1 MADGYNFIPQKKWEQ
16 TPTGYY
22 IVPIDQLD
30 IKRTRTDKDGT
41 ATIVRCT
48 CPDCSDSRKR
58 SHRDQA
64 CVRLDM
70 NTGLGKCYNCGFHF
84 IISTKVKALSKHQ
97 PVKKE
102 NWKQPRTDQLKPL
115 DAVAIDY
122 LMKRGIQPQTA
133 KKAGVCSAR
142 HIVGGMERDCL
153 AFTFR
158 EGTKIVNIQYKTT
171 SKQFAMENDCEIIP
185 WNVDACI
192 GQESI
197 IITEGMMDA
206 LALME
211 LGYDNVISVSNGA
224 DTELRTFNRFR
235 YSHFDSLKTIY
246 LAGDMDEAG
255 EQLRT
260 KLAEYFGEARC
271 RTVEWRIEQ
280 EDGESF
286 AEKDANDMLT
296 AHGADA
302 VMQCINHAQ
311 PCPITGVETV
321 ANYREKL
328 FDIWQN
334 GIQPGKKVGWG
345 EFDDLV
351 QFEPGRST
359 IIVGEP
365 NTGKSTFADDLV
377 LNLALLHNWKAAI
390 YSPEMFP
397 PERHIARLATT
408 IAGRQFR
415 KEKVTT
421 QRGVDYR
428 QTAIPQPMAERIVD
442 WLEENIFFVTEE
454 KGRTIHKLLHRAE
467 QLQQRYGIQQ
477 LLLDPFN
484 YIQLPDGAKSDTMKI
499 GDVLAEIELFA
510 HRKGLFVIV
519 VVHPSKPQK
528 GEQIESLYNASGSA
542 EFRNRADYGLV
553 LVNDDNANRSQGSP
567 LQLHLLKVIVDKV
580 RDDAMGHKGI
590 CHLSF
595 DAENYRHGA
604 VRTEHLTDQLNQY
617 RVLPVSSHCWLD
629 RSEQQQLAFEAP
641 DPEDEM
647 PF

>member
-171 SKQFAMENDCEIIP
+171 NKQFAMENDCEIIP

-359 IIVGEP
+359 IIVW
-365 NTGKSTFADDLV
+365 S
-377 LNLALLHNWKAAI
+377 
-390 YSPEMFP
+390 
-397 PERHIARLATT
+397 
-408 IAGRQFR
+408 
-415 KEKVTT
+415 
-421 QRGVDYR
+421 
-428 QTAIPQPMAERIVD
+428 
-442 WLEENIFFVTEE
+442 
-454 KGRTIHKLLHRAE
+454 
-467 QLQQRYGIQQ
+467 
-477 LLLDPFN
+477 
-484 YIQLPDGAKSDTMKI
+484 
-499 GDVLAEIELFA
+499 
-510 HRKGLFVIV
+510 
-519 VVHPSKPQK
+519 
-528 GEQIESLYNASGSA
+528 
-542 EFRNRADYGLV
+542 
-553 LVNDDNANRSQGSP
+553 
-567 LQLHLLKVIVDKV
+567 
-580 RDDAMGHKGI
+580 
-590 CHLSF
+590 
-595 DAENYRHGA
+595 
-604 VRTEHLTDQLNQY
+604 
-617 RVLPVSSHCWLD
+617 
-629 RSEQQQLAFEAP
+629 
-641 DPEDEM
+641 
-647 PF
+647 

>member
-1 MADGYNFIPQKKWEQ
+1 MADGYNFIPQKQWEL

-22 IVPIDQLD
+22 IVPIDRLD
-30 IKRTRTDKDGT
+30 IKHSRTDENGT

-58 SHRDQA
+58 AHQNEP

-70 NTGLGKCYNCGFHF
+70 TTGLGKCYNCGFHF
-84 IISTKVKALSKHQ
+84 IVSTKVKAFGKHQ
-97 PVKKE
+97 PVRKE
-102 NWKQPRTDQLKPL
+102 NWKLPRTTHLKPL

-122 LMKRGIQPQTA
+122 LTKRGIQPQTA

-142 HIVGGMERDCL
+142 HIIGGVERDCL

-158 EGTKIVNIQYKTT
+158 EGT
-171 SKQFAMENDCEIIP
+171 
-185 WNVDACI
+185 
-192 GQESI
+192 
-197 IITEGMMDA
+197 MMDA

-235 YSHFDSLKTIY
+235 YSHFDNLKTIY

-271 RTVEWRIEQ
+271 RIVEWRIEQ
-280 EDGESF
+280 EDGESY

-311 PCPITGVETV
+311 PCQITGVETV

-345 EFDDLV
+345 AFDDLV

-510 HRKGLFVIV
+510 HRTGLFVIV

-553 LVNDDNANRSQGSP
+553 LVNGDNAPREPGSP
-567 LQLHLLKVIVDKV
+567 AQLHLLKVIVDKV

-590 CHLSF
+590 CYLSF
-595 DAENYRHGA
+595 DAENYRHGI
-604 VRTEHLTDQLNQY
+604 VQTIHVTDQLNSY
-617 RVLPVSSHCWLD
+617 RPLPVSNHCWLD
-629 RSEQQQLAFEAP
+629 RSEQQEFLFTP
-641 DPEDEM
+641 NPEDDT

>member
-102 NWKQPRTDQLKPL
+102 NWKQPRTDHLKPL

-171 SKQFAMENDCEIIP
+171 DKQFAMENDCEIIP

-280 EDGESF
+280 EDGR
-286 AEKDANDMLT
+286 
-296 AHGADA
+296 
-302 VMQCINHAQ
+302 HA
-311 PCPITGVETV
+311 
-321 ANYREKL
+321 
-328 FDIWQN
+328 
-334 GIQPGKKVGWG
+334 
-345 EFDDLV
+345 
-351 QFEPGRST
+351 
-359 IIVGEP
+359 
-365 NTGKSTFADDLV
+365 
-377 LNLALLHNWKAAI
+377 
-390 YSPEMFP
+390 
-397 PERHIARLATT
+397 
-408 IAGRQFR
+408 
-415 KEKVTT
+415 
-421 QRGVDYR
+421 
-428 QTAIPQPMAERIVD
+428 
-442 WLEENIFFVTEE
+442 
-454 KGRTIHKLLHRAE
+454 
-467 QLQQRYGIQQ
+467 
-477 LLLDPFN
+477 
-484 YIQLPDGAKSDTMKI
+484 DGARCRR
-499 GDVLAEIELFA
+499 G
-510 HRKGLFVIV
+510 
-519 VVHPSKPQK
+519 
-528 GEQIESLYNASGSA
+528 
-542 EFRNRADYGLV
+542 
-553 LVNDDNANRSQGSP
+553 
-567 LQLHLLKVIVDKV
+567 
-580 RDDAMGHKGI
+580 DAMHQPRTA
-590 CHLSF
+590 LS
-595 DAENYRHGA
+595 DHRCG
-604 VRTEHLTDQLNQY
+604 DGGQL
-617 RVLPVSSHCWLD
+617 S
-629 RSEQQQLAFEAP
+629 
-641 DPEDEM
+641 
-647 PF
+647 

>member
-102 NWKQPRTDQLKPL
+102 NWKQPRTDHLKPL

-171 SKQFAMENDCEIIP
+171 NKQFAMENDCEIIP

-197 IITEGMMDA
+197 IITEGMM
-206 LALME
+206 E
-211 LGYDNVISVSNGA
+211 A

-321 ANYREKL
+321 ANYREK
-328 FDIWQN
+328 
-334 GIQPGKKVGWG
+334 
-345 EFDDLV
+345 
-351 QFEPGRST
+351 PGRST

-510 HRKGLFVIV
+510 HRTGLFVIV

>member
-1 MADGYNFIPQKKWEQ
+1 MRSCSTSG
-16 TPTGYY
+16 
-22 IVPIDQLD
+22 
-30 IKRTRTDKDGT
+30 RT
-41 ATIVRCT
+41 
-48 CPDCSDSRKR
+48 
-58 SHRDQA
+58 
-64 CVRLDM
+64 
-70 NTGLGKCYNCGFHF
+70 
-84 IISTKVKALSKHQ
+84 
-97 PVKKE
+97 
-102 NWKQPRTDQLKPL
+102 
-115 DAVAIDY
+115 
-122 LMKRGIQPQTA
+122 
-133 KKAGVCSAR
+133 
-142 HIVGGMERDCL
+142 
-153 AFTFR
+153 
-158 EGTKIVNIQYKTT
+158 
-171 SKQFAMENDCEIIP
+171 
-185 WNVDACI
+185 
-192 GQESI
+192 
-197 IITEGMMDA
+197 
-206 LALME
+206 
-211 LGYDNVISVSNGA
+211 
-224 DTELRTFNRFR
+224 
-235 YSHFDSLKTIY
+235 
-246 LAGDMDEAG
+246 
-255 EQLRT
+255 
-260 KLAEYFGEARC
+260 
-271 RTVEWRIEQ
+271 
-280 EDGESF
+280 
-286 AEKDANDMLT
+286 
-296 AHGADA
+296 
-302 VMQCINHAQ
+302 
-311 PCPITGVETV
+311 
-321 ANYREKL
+321 
-328 FDIWQN
+328 
-334 GIQPGKKVGWG
+334 VGWG

-421 QRGVDYR
+421 ERGVDYR

-510 HRKGLFVIV
+510 HRTGLFVIV

-553 LVNDDNANRSQGSP
+553 LVNDDNANRAAGSTSH
-567 LQLHLLKVIVDKV
+567 LHLLKVIVDKV

-617 RVLPVSSHCWLD
+617 RVLPISAHCWLD

-641 DPEDEM
+641 DPDNDL

>member
-30 IKRTRTDKDGT
+30 IKRSRTDENGT

-58 SHRDQA
+58 SHQNEP

-70 NTGLGKCYNCGFHF
+70 TTGLGKCYNCGFHF
-84 IISTKVKALSKHQ
+84 IISTKVKALSRHQ

-102 NWKQPRTDQLKPL
+102 NWKLPRTDHLKPL

-122 LMKRGIQPQTA
+122 LMKRGIRPETA
-133 KKAGVCSAR
+133 KKAGVCSAHRVIGGTER
-142 HIVGGMERDCL
+142 HCL

-158 EGTKIVNIQYKTT
+158 EGTKVVNIQYKTT
-171 SKQFAMENDCEIIP
+171 DKLFAMEPDCEIIP
-185 WNVDACI
+185 WNIDACI

-255 EQLRT
+255 EQLRA

-271 RTVEWRIEQ
+271 RIVDWRIEQ
-280 EDGESF
+280 DDGESL
-286 AEKDANDMLT
+286 AEKDANDMLK

-302 VMQCINHAQ
+302 VMQCVNHAQ

-321 ANYREKL
+321 ANYRERL

-345 EFDDLV
+345 EFALDDHRGRAQHGQIDLCRRPGA
-351 QFEPGRST
+351 EPRPAAPLEGRRLFARDVPT
-359 IIVGEP
+359 RTAHRP
-365 NTGKSTFADDLV
+365 TGDHHRRTAVPQGDG
-377 LNLALLHNWKAAI
+377 HH
-390 YSPEMFP
+390 
-397 PERHIARLATT
+397 R
-408 IAGRQFR
+408 AGRGLSADR
-415 KEKVTT
+415 HP
-421 QRGVDYR
+421 
-428 QTAIPQPMAERIVD
+428 TAH
-442 WLEENIFFVTEE
+442 
-454 KGRTIHKLLHRAE
+454 G
-467 QLQQRYGIQQ
+467 G
-477 LLLDPFN
+477 
-484 YIQLPDGAKSDTMKI
+484 
-499 GDVLAEIELFA
+499 A
-510 HRKGLFVIV
+510 HRGLAG
-519 VVHPSKPQK
+519 
-528 GEQIESLYNASGSA
+528 GE
-542 EFRNRADYGLV
+542 
-553 LVNDDNANRSQGSP
+553 
-567 LQLHLLKVIVDKV
+567 HLL
-580 RDDAMGHKGI
+580 RDRG
-590 CHLSF
+590 
-595 DAENYRHGA
+595 EGA
-604 VRTEHLTDQLNQY
+604 HHPQ
-617 RVLPVSSHCWLD
+617 
-629 RSEQQQLAFEAP
+629 AAP
-641 DPEDEM
+641 PG
-647 PF
+647 

>member
-1 MADGYNFIPQKKWEQ
+1 
-16 TPTGYY
+16 
-22 IVPIDQLD
+22 
-30 IKRTRTDKDGT
+30 
-41 ATIVRCT
+41 
-48 CPDCSDSRKR
+48 
-58 SHRDQA
+58 
-64 CVRLDM
+64 
-70 NTGLGKCYNCGFHF
+70 
-84 IISTKVKALSKHQ
+84 
-97 PVKKE
+97 
-102 NWKQPRTDQLKPL
+102 
-115 DAVAIDY
+115 
-122 LMKRGIQPQTA
+122 
-133 KKAGVCSAR
+133 
-142 HIVGGMERDCL
+142 
-153 AFTFR
+153 
-158 EGTKIVNIQYKTT
+158 
-171 SKQFAMENDCEIIP
+171 
-185 WNVDACI
+185 
-192 GQESI
+192 
-197 IITEGMMDA
+197 
-206 LALME
+206 ME

-235 YSHFDSLKTIY
+235 YSHFDGLKTIY

-260 KLAEYFGEARC
+260 RLAEYFGEARC
-271 RTVEWRIEQ
+271 RIVEWRIEQ

-286 AEKDANDMLT
+286 AEKDANDMLM

-321 ANYREKL
+321 ANYRERL

-442 WLEENIFFVTEE
+442 WLQENIFFVTEE

-510 HRKGLFVIV
+510 HRTGLFVIV

-553 LVNDDNANRSQGSP
+553 LVNDDNAPREPGSP
-567 LQLHLLKVIVDKV
+567 SQLHLLKVIVDKV

-595 DAENYRHGA
+595 DAANYRHGM
-604 VRTEHLTDQLNQY
+604 VQTIHVTDQLNHF
-617 RVLPVSSHCWLD
+617 RPLPVSTHCWLD
-629 RSEQQQLAFEAP
+629 RSEQQQLDFEETS
-641 DPEDEM
+641 DL

>member
-1 MADGYNFIPQKKWEQ
+1 MADGYNFIPQKQWEL

-22 IVPIDQLD
+22 IVPIDRLD
-30 IKRTRTDKDGT
+30 IKHSRTDENGT

-58 SHRDQA
+58 AHQNEP

-70 NTGLGKCYNCGFHF
+70 TTGLGKCYNCGFHF
-84 IISTKVKALSKHQ
+84 IVSTKVKAFGKHQ
-97 PVKKE
+97 PVRKE
-102 NWKQPRTDQLKPL
+102 NWKLPRTDHLKRL

-122 LMKRGIQPQTA
+122 LTKRGIQPQTA

-142 HIVGGMERDCL
+142 HIIGGTERDCL
-153 AFTFR
+153 AFT
-158 EGTKIVNIQYKTT
+158 
-171 SKQFAMENDCEIIP
+171 
-185 WNVDACI
+185 ACI

-235 YSHFDSLKTIY
+235 YSHFDNLKTIY

-271 RTVEWRIEQ
+271 RIVEWRIEQ
-280 EDGESF
+280 EDGESY

-311 PCPITGVETV
+311 PCQITGVETV

-345 EFDDLV
+345 AFDDLV

-510 HRKGLFVIV
+510 HRTGLFVIV

-553 LVNDDNANRSQGSP
+553 LVNGDNAPREPGSP
-567 LQLHLLKVIVDKV
+567 AQLHLLKVIVDKV

-590 CHLSF
+590 CYLSF
-595 DAENYRHGA
+595 DAENYRHGI
-604 VRTEHLTDQLNQY
+604 VQTIHVTDQLNSY
-617 RVLPVSSHCWLD
+617 RPLPVSNHCWLD
-629 RSEQQQLAFEAP
+629 RSEQQEFLFTP
-641 DPEDEM
+641 NPEDDT